1 MTDVL
6 LDTHVFVWA
15 LAEPK
20 RVPERAWLLL
30 RDPSRALALSIASVW
45 ELALESALGK
55 LSLPA
60 GVQPFVAEGC
70 RRTGVT
76 LLGVDLAHVAE
87 VERLPHHHR
96 DPFDRMLV
104 AQSRVEGMALLS
116 FDAAL
121 DAYDLKRA

>member
-1 MTDVL
+1 MTRIL

-15 LAEPK
+15 LAEPR
-20 RVPERAWLLL
+20 RVSEEAWLLL
-30 RDPSRALALSIASVW
+30 RDPSRSLALSIASVW
-45 ELALESALGK
+45 ELAIKSALGK

-60 GVQPFVAEGC
+60 GVEPFVAEGC

-76 LLGVDLAHVAE
+76 LLGVELAHVAE

-116 FDAAL
+116 FDGAL
-121 DAYDLKRA
+121 DAYDVKRA